1 MKMRC
6 VSSRGKLGAWKSLL
20 HRLPAGSQGVWCLRE
35 AEEGD
40 PGGNMDVEW
49 LLGMSLKQEGKADSS
64 FCAKGWQ
71 FKC

>member
-1 MKMRC
+1 M
-6 VSSRGKLGAWKSLL
+6 
-20 HRLPAGSQGVWCLRE
+20 WCLRE

-40 PGGNMDVEW
+40 PGGSMDVEW
-49 LLGMSLKQEGKADSS
+49 LLGMSLKQEGKAGSS